1 MGRSKGERQSGCA
14 HSIQHSRNA
23 SSHVTKRY
31 KERFLCC
38 CRLWLVGCLLLW
50 LQRRRSRETLWV
62 AEWMDGEPRDN
73 KTRCSLFKQLK
84 CISVFMQRQ
93 NMHRGQLYRSLV
105 LLEAKQAR
113 AEAKRASSNHFP
125 YCCFLHCW
133 LVGRPDGEPG
143 SWNAKRIEML
153 HYRHFGLTMEL
164 WRLFCS

>member
-1 MGRSKGERQSGCA
+1 
-14 HSIQHSRNA
+14 
-23 SSHVTKRY
+23 
-31 KERFLCC
+31 
-38 CRLWLVGCLLLW
+38 
-50 LQRRRSRETLWV
+50 
-62 AEWMDGEPRDN
+62 MDGEPRDN

-105 LLEAKQAR
+105 LLDGGQTSTSRSK
-113 AEAKRASSNHFP
+113 ASEQQPFP
-125 YCCFLHCW
+125 VLLFSAL